1 MKRTETH
8 TAALG
13 GDAREAPRS
22 PQQPSACAAL
32 RGGRDEADARPPGS
46 VAHTVRCVTR
56 GQSHDGT
63 ARAGHRWRPSP
74 GFLSPC
80 RTRSPRERGL
90 APPVR
95 RRPLGTRVAQSPTGA
110 VCPARCRRPVLAPL
124 RSGAK
129 PAANPL
135 AGGRRAHRLTQQRRP
150 PPKPTGSRLSAGDS
164 RGGPLLVLPEVVQ
177 LVTATEVTAPCTP
190 LDVFCGYRCL
200 WF

>member
-22 PQQPSACAAL
+22 PAKPAAAERVRSAPGRERRSRRSASGK
-32 RGGRDEADARPPGS
+32 RGAHGS
-46 VAHTVRCVTR
+46 VCDPRPEPRWHCAR
-56 GQSHDGT
+56 GAQVASE
-63 ARAGHRWRPSP
+63 P
-74 GFLSPC
+74 GIPLPVQNAQ
-80 RTRSPRERGL
+80 PKERGL

-177 LVTATEVTAPCTP
+177 LVTATEVTAPCIP
-190 LDVFCGYRCL
+190 
-200 WF
+200 